1 MGSARKHQHCPG
13 AQGFALLAPPW
24 QGLTRAAARPLP
36 GRVVRGD
43 GTGVPRLYP
52 MASSAPLAC
61 PIRQLVLHSYPAGL
75 KVAAAERVTV
85 FYGRRGKPVK
95 KPRFIPAELAHQL
108 ARKLAAKRLG
118 TVSVL

>member
-1 MGSARKHQHCPG
+1 MNPTTTILS
-13 AQGFALLAPPW
+13 LV
-24 QGLTRAAARPLP
+24 AAALA
-36 GRVVRGD
+36 
-43 GTGVPRLYP
+43 GVTIVTFNDTDLAKQKVIKAEEESIAAIR
-52 MASSAPLAC
+52 ASGA
-61 PIRQLVLHSYPAGL
+61 

-95 KPRFIPAELAHQL
+95 KPRFLPAELAHQL

>member
-1 MGSARKHQHCPG
+1 
-13 AQGFALLAPPW
+13 
-24 QGLTRAAARPLP
+24 
-36 GRVVRGD
+36 
-43 GTGVPRLYP
+43 

-118 TVSVL
+118 TVSVLEAAASWPGLAGPFCLLFTAQRRTPASAPRTLATGRA

>member
-1 MGSARKHQHCPG
+1 MSGSSGPAMGSARKHQHCPG
-13 AQGFALLAPPW
+13 AQGCALLAPPW
-24 QGLTRAAARPLP
+24 P

-43 GTGVPRLYP
+43 GTGVPRLSP

-61 PIRQLVLHSYPAGL
+61 PIRQLVLHCYPAGL

>member
-1 MGSARKHQHCPG
+1 
-13 AQGFALLAPPW
+13 
-24 QGLTRAAARPLP
+24 
-36 GRVVRGD
+36 
-43 GTGVPRLYP
+43 

-95 KPRFIPAELAHQL
+95 KPRFLPAELAHQL
-108 ARKLAAKRLG
+108 ARKLASKRLG